1 MAGAH
6 RPVRRISLA
15 PLTVVELT
23 PPEMVGCA
31 AAAGFDAVGLRLIPA
46 TPQEPK
52 RPTIGMTPMIREAR
66 RRLDDTGIDLIDIE
80 VLRLAPDTDVR
91 ADYLG
96 FLETGAYLGARQIL
110 VAGNDPDHARTADR
124 FAELAAL
131 AAPLG
136 LTPNIEPMPYND
148 IGTLAQAAAVLR
160 AAGHPNAGV
169 LIDALHFD
177 RGANTVAEL
186 TALPR
191 TWLHY
196 MQLCD
201 APAEHPAGRDEL
213 VHQSRSA
220 RRLPGQGGLNLD
232 ALLQALPADL
242 PVSVE
247 APIAAPGVPALE
259 RARAAL
265 RHTRAVVDRVDGR
278 GYGRAARA
286 C

>member
-1 MAGAH
+1 MARALG
-6 RPVRRISLA
+6 PDRRISLA

-23 PPEMVGCA
+23 PPETVGCA

-66 RRLDDTGIDLIDIE
+66 RRLDDTGLELIDIE
-80 VLRLAPDTDVR
+80 VLRLTPDTDVR
-91 ADYLG
+91 ADYLE

-110 VAGNDPDHARTADR
+110 VAGNDPDRARMADR

-131 AAPLG
+131 AALFG

-148 IGTLAQAAAVLR
+148 IGTVAQAVAVLR
-160 AAGHPNAGV
+160 AAGHPNAGI

-177 RGANTVAEL
+177 RGGNTVAEL
-186 TALPR
+186 NPLPR
-191 TWLHY
+191 SWFNY
-196 MQLCD
+196 VQLCD
-201 APAEHPAGRDEL
+201 APAEQPADRDAL
-213 VHQSRSA
+213 VYQSRSA
-220 RRLPGQGGLNLD
+220 RQLPGQGGLDLD
-232 ALLQALPADL
+232 AMLHALPADL

-247 APIAAPGVPALE
+247 APIVAPGVPALE

-265 RHTRAVVDRVDGR
+265 RHTRAVVDRADGR
-278 GYGRAARA
+278 GYGTARA